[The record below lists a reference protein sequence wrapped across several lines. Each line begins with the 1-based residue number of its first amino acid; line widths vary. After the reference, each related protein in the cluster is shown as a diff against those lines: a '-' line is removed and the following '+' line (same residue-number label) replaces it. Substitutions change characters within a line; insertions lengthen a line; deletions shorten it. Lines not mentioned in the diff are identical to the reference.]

1 MLQDRASRRRAVPE
15 EEWTLDRIG
24 QMLEEVLAKLERIEF
39 TQGSNITELE
49 RIIARLDAMKPRLEA
64 MHADLTARLTA
75 MEQRRSELERHDL
88 P

>member
-1 MLQDRASRRRAVPE
+1 VPE

-49 RIIARLDAMKPRLEA
+49 RIIARRTP
-64 MHADLTARLTA
+64 
-75 MEQRRSELERHDL
+75 
-88 P
+88 

>member
-1 MLQDRASRRRAVPE
+1 MPE

-39 TQGSNITELE
+39 TQGSNITEPE

>member
-1 MLQDRASRRRAVPE
+1 
-15 EEWTLDRIG
+15 
-24 QMLEEVLAKLERIEF
+24 
-39 TQGSNITELE
+39 
-49 RIIARLDAMKPRLEA
+49 MKPRLEA